1 MRGRRALCSAAPR
14 RAAMVAC
21 QTQKTKD
28 GGGGGHGKARRGTSR
43 PSVRRVINELSPR
56 DTFVGSFLH

>member
-21 QTQKTKD
+21 QTQKTK